1 MCKVKLSYFLSQ
13 LCKKE
18 FQYGASLRAHLVRHT
33 RKTEATAAA
42 PGAEGTGVSSVKGR
56 TKREFVCDIC
66 GRTLPKLYSL
76 RIHMLKHTGVKPHAC
91 KVKSFCSLIGFV
103 MFSVTDILV
112 LILCT
117 KISVNLGHFTIGKTA
132 AAFMMKLLAVQEWEN

>member
-1 MCKVKLSYFLSQ
+1 MQSKAVVFSVQ

-33 RKTEATAAA
+33 RKTEAGAA
-42 PGAEGTGVSSVKGR
+42 GAEGTGVSSAKGR

-91 KVKSFCSLIGFV
+91 KVKSFCSLHQI
-103 MFSVTDILV
+103 SNV
-112 LILCT
+112 LYCQYFGIDALP
-117 KISVNLGHFTIGKTA
+117 
-132 AAFMMKLLAVQEWEN
+132 

>member
-1 MCKVKLSYFLSQ
+1 M
-13 LCKKE
+13 CKKE

-42 PGAEGTGVSSVKGR
+42 PGTEGTGMSSVKGR

-91 KVKSFCSLIGFV
+91 KVKSFCSLIRLV
-103 MFSVTDILV
+103 IFSVTNVLV
-112 LILCT
+112 LMLCP
-117 KISVNLGHFTIGKTA
+117 KIYVGPFTVGKT
-132 AAFMMKLLAVQEWEN
+132 

>member
-1 MCKVKLSYFLSQ
+1 MQTKVFFFFSQ

-33 RKTEATAAA
+33 RKTEVNTAAA
-42 PGAEGTGVSSVKGR
+42 SVEETGVSSVKGR
-56 TKREFVCDIC
+56 TKREFICDIC

-91 KVKSFCSLIGFV
+91 KVKSFYSVIKSVIIFLIF
-103 MFSVTDILV
+103 
-112 LILCT
+112 CC
-117 KISVNLGHFTIGKTA
+117 
-132 AAFMMKLLAVQEWEN
+132 